1 MQTDAFGNYC
11 FEIASHVS
19 ARTTINVKLKL
30 RTTGSIPLEICNK
43 TKEVTFEEANLL
55 TIKLN
60 DLRHT
65 CQFNCVSGSVK
76 VGICIL
82 KL

>member
-19 ARTTINVKLKL
+19 ARTIIKENLKL
-30 RTTGSIPLEICNK
+30 RKTGSIPLEISN
-43 TKEVTFEEANLL
+43 KEVTFEEANLL